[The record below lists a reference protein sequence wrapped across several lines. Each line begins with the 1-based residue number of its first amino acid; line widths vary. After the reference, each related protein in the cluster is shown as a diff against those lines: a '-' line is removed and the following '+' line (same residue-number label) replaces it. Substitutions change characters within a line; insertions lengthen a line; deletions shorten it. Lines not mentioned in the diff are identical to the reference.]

1 MIKGF
6 KTNPNTY
13 TITLV
18 YDNGKLSNST
28 FSRRSKYLAT
38 IDFLIAKGYNQL
50 ES

>member
-6 KTNPNTY
+6 KTNSTTY

-18 YDNGKLSNST
+18 YDNGKLSSSM

-38 IDFLIAKGYNQL
+38 IDYLIAKGYKQL
-50 ES
+50 